1 MLSTIDTKK
10 FNLLI
15 ETISLVNSHHEDA
28 RSLLNRILGA
38 VLEALDGEAA
48 YLFLISGNGRE
59 LHAEA
64 AAGAADAASDA
75 KRAVKIGEG
84 IPGWAAAHNKPLLVN
99 DVENDRREKRKTA
112 SFHGGRE
119 IKTMLA
125 VPLRFRDRCAG
136 VITVLNRN
144 GGKLFT
150 QDDLEWLE
158 IFADQA
164 ALAVQSAEGLAPDG
178 ERAVYHEN
186 RRPEKTDFHTFVAKS
201 QVMRELAEV
210 ADRYAKTDASVLIR
224 GESGVGKEIFAEQI
238 HARSGRRDGPFI
250 RVNCAAIPDGL
261 LESELFGHVKGAF
274 TNAVGERRGRF
285 EMAGGGTIF
294 LDEIGDMPS
303 ALQAKLL
310 RVLQQKTFEKVGSD
324 ETITVDV
331 RIIAATNRDIERLV
345 EEGGFRSDL
354 YYRLNVLP
362 LYVPPL
368 RERADDIPELAS
380 FFLKNMIKKTGKKIE
395 GFSEAAMEA
404 LIAARWT
411 GNVRELQNTVERAA
425 VMSGAG
431 LLGPE
436 DLFPA
441 LYTEKT
447 FGGGGERNLKEA
459 INAFKARYIQ
469 NVLEENNGNQT
480 EAARALD
487 IQRTYLSRLI
497 KELGIARK
505 DGNG

>member
-1 MLSTIDTKK
+1 MLSTIDAKK

-15 ETISLVNSHHEDA
+15 GTISLVNSPYGDERTLLA
-28 RSLLNRILGA
+28 RIMDA
-38 VLEALDGEAA
+38 VLHALDGEAA
-48 YLFLISGNGRE
+48 RLFLINGESRE

-64 AAGAADAASDA
+64 VAGAAETGGVI
-75 KRAVKIGEG
+75 KMGEG
-84 IPGWAAAHNKPLLVN
+84 ITGWVAAHNKPLLVN
-99 DVENDRREKRKTA
+99 DVENDRRGKPAARKA
-112 SFHGGRE
+112 GGDVK
-119 IKTMLA
+119 IMIA
-125 VPLRFRDRCAG
+125 VPLRLWDRSAG
-136 VITVLNRN
+136 VLEVLNRKD
-144 GGKLFT
+144 GKLFT

-158 IFADQA
+158 IFSNQA
-164 ALAVQSAEGLAPDG
+164 ALAIQNARGLSPDEG
-178 ERAVYHEN
+178 RAGHYED
-186 RRPEKTDFHTFVAKS
+186 RTLEKTGFHIFVAKS
-201 QVMRELAEV
+201 PAMRDLVEM

-224 GESGVGKEIFAEQI
+224 GESGVGKELFAEQI
-238 HARSGRRDGPFI
+238 HVRSGRKDGPFI
-250 RVNCAAIPDGL
+250 RVNCAAIPEGL

-274 TNAVGERRGRF
+274 TNAVADRRGRF

-294 LDEIGDMPS
+294 LDEIGDMPH

-362 LYVPPL
+362 LDVPPL
-368 RERADDIPELAS
+368 RERPGDILELAS
-380 FFLKNMIKKTGKKIE
+380 FFLKNVIKKTGKKIE
-395 GFSEAAMEA
+395 GFSEDAAEA
-404 LIAARWT
+404 LIAARWP

-425 VMSGAG
+425 VMSGSA
-431 LLGPE
+431 LLGAE

-441 LYTEKT
+441 RFAEKT
-447 FGGGGERNLKEA
+447 SGGEGERNLKEA

-469 NVLEENNGNQT
+469 NVLEETNGNQT

-487 IQRTYLSRLI
+487 IQRTYLSRLM
-497 KELGIARK
+497 KELGIIRK
-505 DGNG
+505 PGNG